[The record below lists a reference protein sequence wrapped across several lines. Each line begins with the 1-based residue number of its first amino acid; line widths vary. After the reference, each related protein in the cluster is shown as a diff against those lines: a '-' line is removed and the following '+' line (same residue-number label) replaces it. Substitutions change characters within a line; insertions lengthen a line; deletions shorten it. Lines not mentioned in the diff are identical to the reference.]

1 VNFRNDNY
9 SSEAVAATIEAVIFA
24 AEEDIV
30 AVNYYSKQQ

>member
-1 VNFRNDNY
+1 MTITAAK
-9 SSEAVAATIEAVIFA
+9 AVAALIAAVIFA